1 MKKVFILFI
10 VLSIVSCKNTNNTTT
25 NEIIA
30 FMIDKKARPL
40 PPPPPINDTTTTV
53 ISKKVMDSLFKIKLK
68 VAVYPKLE
76 ELSKASLRHK
86 LSDRYNKIFKDS
98 ILKPISIDLN
108 GIYSNKGHNIMLAD
122 TIALK
127 KHQSYDSFD
136 LLFWFSNFY
145 FSEDKQKVF
154 FTLGISR
161 DYLNGY
167 SALYVLKKE
176 ENTWVTEYYKNLE
189 IW

>member
-108 GIYSNKGHNIMLAD
+108 GIYSNKGHNIILAD
-122 TIALK
+122 TIEVK
-127 KHQSYDSFD
+127 KSKDFKDFD
-136 LLFWFSNFY
+136 QLFWFSNFY
-145 FSEDKQKVF
+145 FSEDKQRVLF
-154 FTLGISR
+154 SLGISR
-161 DYLNGY
+161 SRLAGS

-176 ENTWVTEYYKNLE
+176 ENTWVTEYFKNLE